1 MSHLRDC
8 RAEPETLGFAL
19 GNEKPLGIERIE
31 QAVEGRP
38 AQVDPLEQF

>member
-31 QAVEGRP
+31 GSPRFQCNK
-38 AQVDPLEQF
+38 